1 MDTAA
6 PVVTGSDL
14 KAIRMELGLTQKE
27 LAEALGYAQ
36 KIRISEY
43 ERTTNP
49 RLIPRHIQE
58 AVVRMWVTGEVPS
71 RGKSVRVW
79 DRGG

>member
-6 PVVTGSDL
+6 PIVTGSDL
-14 KAIRMELGLTQKE
+14 RAIRSELGLTQKDM
-27 LAEALGYAQ
+27 AKVLGYAQ

-49 RLIPRHIQE
+49 RPIPRHIQE
-58 AVVRMWVTGEVPS
+58 AVARMWVTGQVPAN
-71 RGKSVRVW
+71 GKSVRVW